1 MAIFICIFIALWLGW
16 RIRVLW
22 QRLKFW
28 FSRKRGAKG
37 EKIAAALLIS
47 NGYLLLDTQVALKGS
62 IKVDGTIISF
72 NTRVDYLVEKKGE
85 QYLVEVKTGVSAS
98 PSYIPTRRQLLEY
111 TRLQGSK
118 KILLVDASKKTIS
131 CVDFS

>member
-1 MAIFICIFIALWLGW
+1 LAIFICIFIALWLGW
-16 RIRVLW
+16 KIRVLW
-22 QRLKFW
+22 QRVKFW

-37 EKIAAALLIS
+37 ERIAADLLIS
-47 NGYLLLDTQVALKGS
+47 NGYILLDTQVALKGS
-62 IKVDGTIISF
+62 IKVDGAISSF
-72 NTRVDYLVEKKGE
+72 NTRVDYLVKKEDE

-118 KILLVDASKKTIS
+118 KILLIDATKKTIF